1 MKKLAITGAIIAFF
15 FNNEILTL
23 IILGIC
29 GAALAVYLLTAWFK
43 SEPKSLEGSFSKDW
57 GTKKKK

>member
-1 MKKLAITGAIIAFF
+1 MKKLAITGAVLAFLCRSEIITLL
-15 FNNEILTL
+15 ILAIMGIFL
-23 IILGIC
+23 VVIL
-29 GAALAVYLLTAWFK
+29 LDAWFK